1 MGMSGLS
8 QPALTAIT
16 PIIRTPAHL
25 TAIGDRATLSAAGLS
40 APVPGITAGAMATTD
55 MATTAVQVTDILA
68 GATGI
73 GPAMLTEAV
82 TMVTL
87 AVDSTA
93 MRAVDSTVA
102 AVITVVVGF
111 TEAAARTEAVATA
124 EESFEITRTPGLV
137 TRAFLFVACA

>member
-1 MGMSGLS
+1 M
-8 QPALTAIT
+8 
-16 PIIRTPAHL
+16 
-25 TAIGDRATLSAAGLS
+25 
-40 APVPGITAGAMATTD
+40 TAGAMATTD
-55 MATTAVQVTDILA
+55 MAITGMATTAVQVTDIMA

-93 MRAVDSTVA
+93 MRAVDSMVA

-111 TEAAARTEAVATA
+111 TEAVATA

>member
-8 QPALTAIT
+8 PFVLTAIT

-25 TAIGDRATLSAAGLS
+25 TAIGDRATLAAVCLS
-40 APVPGITAGAMATTD
+40 ALVPGITAGATAITGMAT
-55 MATTAVQVTDILA
+55 MAVRVTDIMG
-68 GATGI
+68 GATRI

-87 AVDSTA
+87 AAASTA
-93 MRAVDSTVA
+93 MRAVDSTV
-102 AVITVVVGF
+102 VVVVGF

-124 EESFEITRTPGLV
+124 E
-137 TRAFLFVACA
+137 